1 MRLHRI
7 ATVACLW
14 CCGFAWAGGRP
25 EESPPLDVTYCQIA
39 KNPSLFTEKRIRIRA
54 IYVDG
59 FEVQL
64 LKSLACCSDPEPKIG
79 VEFNV
84 GVDDRWRSPFRR
96 LDAGMGVAVV
106 VFIGRLS
113 HVKNVSSQLPSG
125 DRLQLNVDRIEKVE
139 KSARTKSPSAVPKW
153 VPKDC
158 ATSGSV
164 SGGQTQSAERP

>member
-7 ATVACLW
+7 AWVACLW

-25 EESPPLDVTYCQIA
+25 VDRPPLDVTYCQLA
-39 KNPSLFTEKRIRIRA
+39 KNPSSFMEERIRIRA
-54 IYVDG
+54 IYIHG

-79 VEFNV
+79 VEFDV
-84 GVDDRWRSPFRR
+84 GVDDRSRSLFRR
-96 LDAGMGVAVV
+96 LDTGMGVAVV
-106 VFIGRLS
+106 VFVGRLS

-125 DRLQLNVDRIEKVE
+125 DRLQLNVDRIERVE
-139 KSARTKSPSAVPKW
+139 KSARTKRPSTIPKW

-158 ATSGSV
+158 ATGSV
-164 SGGQTQSAERP
+164 SG